1 MESVIDL
8 SKFRSL
14 SKFRMQ
20 TAVQVL
26 EQSQS
31 PSTDRALDIFE
42 ALSSAIGGLTL
53 SELVRATELP
63 QNSVYRITS
72 ALLARGYL
80 HRREN
85 DKRFTLSNKLF
96 DLARPRVNEK
106 SLVVCSYEALRE
118 LRTATSET
126 VQLLAPSGRKVVV
139 LEQVSGLHPVKVM
152 GEVGL
157 RVPMHSCA
165 PGKAILAWMPEPEL
179 ETWIAAAPLKRYT
192 PTTRATRE
200 QLLADL
206 LGARARGFAIDRAEG
221 LEGIHCVA
229 APILNEYEIPVA
241 AVTVMAPI
249 FRLREDE
256 FEPLGRK
263 CIAAA
268 AKIRERLLN

>member
-1 MESVIDL
+1 
-8 SKFRSL
+8 
-14 SKFRMQ
+14 MQ
-20 TAVQVL
+20 TAAPIPD
-26 EQSQS
+26 QSQS

-42 ALSSAIGGLTL
+42 ALSSADGGLTL

-63 QNSVYRITS
+63 QNSVFRIAN

-106 SLVVCSYEALRE
+106 SLVVCGYEALQE
-118 LRTATSET
+118 LRNATSET
-126 VQLLAPSGRKVVV
+126 AQLLAPSGRKVVV

-165 PGKAILAWMPEPEL
+165 PGKAILAWLPDAELKTWL
-179 ETWIAAAPLKRYT
+179 ETAQLKRYT
-192 PTTRATRE
+192 PTTRATPE

-206 LGARARGFAIDRAEG
+206 RETRERGFAIDLAEG

-229 APILNEYEIPVA
+229 APILNEYEVPVA

-249 FRLREDE
+249 FRLPESE
-256 FEPLGRK
+256 FEPLGRN